1 MIAQLAAMEQEKGL
15 PKVSQTIT
23 PFHKTSD
30 RKLAQMNSVTASN
43 PIFNIAAGTFN
54 LTAEKGDRTMT
65 QVMMSPI
72 GLKKKLNLKKIKFDK
87 QQA

>member
-1 MIAQLAAMEQEKGL
+1 MIAQLATMEKEKGL

-65 QVMMSPI
+65 QAMSPI

>member
-1 MIAQLAAMEQEKGL
+1 MIAQLATMEKEKGL

-65 QVMMSPI
+65 
-72 GLKKKLNLKKIKFDK
+72 
-87 QQA
+87 